1 MKIIEMSEEAIL
13 EQVIEEAGELVQ
25 AAAKRLR
32 ILRGESPTPV
42 TLKDNF
48 GNLIEE
54 MADVRLCIDV
64 TTEKLMAR
72 HEVAEMYREK
82 EERWENRLKN
92 K

>member
-72 HEVAEMYREK
+72 QEVSEMYREK